1 MRSDKVKVLL
11 EVRKEPNV
19 TYIEGYNGTLLD
31 PDKVTY
37 EDEDDV
43 VAFDDAFNDAYD
55 GDDGLDVVVSTATAG
70 GAWWPSGSTLAF
82 HSEGR
87 GFGPAGR
94 HAIFPGLGPRH
105 CSVPGRAWLAEF
117 GGECR
122 SPGDGAGY
130 WFGRP
135 CFLLK

>member
-1 MRSDKVKVLL
+1 MIHDVMMTMIMKS
-11 EVRKEPNV
+11 
-19 TYIEGYNGTLLD
+19 
-31 PDKVTY
+31 
-37 EDEDDV
+37 DEDH
-43 VAFDDAFNDAYD
+43 FDR
-55 GDDGLDVVVSTATAG
+55 
-70 GAWWPSGSTLAF
+70 GAWWPSGSALAF
-82 HSEGR
+82 RSEGR

-94 HAIFPGLGPRH
+94 HAISPAWGPRH
-105 CSVPGRAWLAEF
+105 CSVPGRAWFAEF